1 MAKSR
6 AIFEEVSS
14 KDKGSNAPV
23 TGGIDAARRGAR
35 GF

>member
-14 KDKGSNAPV
+14 NDKGSNAPV
-23 TGGIDAARRGAR
+23 TGGIDAV
-35 GF
+35 F